1 MKTIRLNTFE
11 TNSSSCHVVTVL
23 SDYEI
28 EKIKNGEALLAI
40 YKSQND
46 KTITKLFDDF
56 RFRYEVE
63 RYQFSYDYALG
74 ESKYI
79 DIPRETIKEL
89 CDKIWK
95 LLVEDTKNPVDH
107 FTDKLDA
114 IFAEYKLDEDFVD
127 SVKCFVSDFASKSAL
142 DDILERMQKYEM
154 PSGDDVNI
162 SCIEMEC

>member
-28 EKIKNGEALLAI
+28 EQIKNGEALLAI

-46 KTITKLFDDF
+46 QTITKLFDDF

-63 RYQFSYDYALG
+63 RYQFSYDYSKN
-74 ESKYI
+74 EPKYI

-89 CDKIWK
+89 CGKIWK

-127 SVKCFVSDFASKSAL
+127 SVKGFISDFARKSAL
-142 DDILERMQKYEM
+142 DDIFERMQKYEM
-154 PSGDDVNI
+154 ANGDKLNF
-162 SCIEMEC
+162 SCIDMEC